1 MIKKR
6 RLYLFL
12 AVLLL
17 FTYIVPSFIE
27 VSAAKK
33 KIINIYSDDI
43 IVENGRRFYFGDMVT
58 VELDKKSYDRP
69 LTLPAENE
77 LLLYTATEMGAT
89 YVSDCPEILAIEKKS
104 GYAQAK
110 RAGTAN
116 IIVNCHGAYASFP
129 VTVAEIGTL
138 NRTLQ
143 PGKEDITEK
152 LDAAGKKLSQK
163 IPEKLTPE
171 NGYDLFRALKTY
183 LAVFVDYKST
193 YSSENGISISSAMCG
208 WDPDRKFRMAPACSC
223 YKRAYSMVK
232 HYVAK
237 YHPMNDKKY
246 WTAEDG
252 QYFTVSATVDQITLK
267 MKKKLTKQALLAL
280 YLNEFLCETDG
291 YGPDGVILPL
301 SISAT
306 VQKDRFEA
314 CSYIARYK
322 DTDERYGGHT
332 VTVFKLGSK
341 TATVTHVYRSRYTS
355 ANARHKHIQKKKLKL
370 KKGKKYWLRIDTLY
384 WYWPGEFVV
393 K

>member
-1 MIKKR
+1 MIKKG
-6 RLYLFL
+6 LFCIFL
-12 AVLLL
+12 TMLLVLIGLMPA
-17 FTYIVPSFIE
+17 TTE
-27 VSAAKK
+27 VYGVQK
-33 KIINIYSDDI
+33 KIINIHGDDI
-43 IVENGRRFYFGDMVT
+43 IVESGRRFYFGDMVT
-58 VELDKKSYDRP
+58 VELDEKSFGQP

-89 YVSDCPEILAIEKKS
+89 YVSDCPEILTIEKKS

-110 RAGTAN
+110 SVGTAN
-116 IIVNCHGAYASFP
+116 ITVNCRGAYASFP
-129 VTVAEIGTL
+129 VIVTEIGTL
-138 NRTLQ
+138 CTTLQ
-143 PGKEDITEK
+143 PGKEDITER

-163 IPEKLTPE
+163 IPKKLTPE

-193 YSSENGISISSAMCG
+193 YKSENGISISSALCG
-208 WDPDRKFRMAPACSC
+208 WDPDRKFQMAPACSC

-237 YHPMNDKKY
+237 YHPMNDNKY
-246 WTAEDG
+246 WTAEEG
-252 QYFTVSATVDQITLK
+252 QYFTVSATKSKITLK

-280 YLNEFLCETDG
+280 YLNEFLCQTDG

-301 SISAT
+301 SVSAT
-306 VQKDRFEA
+306 VQKNRFEA

-322 DTDERYGGHT
+322 DTDDRYGGHT

-341 TATVTHVYRSRYTS
+341 TATVTHVYRSRYTP
-355 ANARHKHIQKKKLKL
+355 ANARHKHIQKKKLQL